1 MCFCVFFLLF
11 CFNHSYFGFYP
22 QFGIWWKQVH
32 SLQAQRK
39 GNRSVMRHIISV
51 LCDWFVNNDLTLCMQ
66 VNTDGLVLRGWYTS
80 LTLAVYGTAERP
92 HGHDHGS
99 PPPPPP
105 PPPQQPTGLKRIVKQ
120 GGATKPPT
128 TLIFSSTSWKNLC
141 FCSLRLVFFFCMLN
155 VSVFMFLFLKNGKKM
170 TSITAAHPDQHPEGL
185 VLHLDLHPQM
195 TMRRSKSQWQV
206 RSELL
211 DQFYT
216 CWFKVYKWILL
227 QKFNIK
233 ICTLLL
239 SLSFF
244 LHLLQ

>member
-1 MCFCVFFLLF
+1 MIWRCACRWTQMGWCFVDGTPAWLWRSTAPPSVLTDTTTVRLLHRHRLPHNNQLGSSGLSNKVEPLSLLLLWSFLLLPGRI
-11 CFNHSYFGFYP
+11 Y
-22 QFGIWWKQVH
+22 V
-32 SLQAQRK
+32 
-39 GNRSVMRHIISV
+39 SV
-51 LCDWFVNNDLTLCMQ
+51 LL
-66 VNTDGLVLRGWYTS
+66 GLY
-80 LTLAVYGTAERP
+80 
-92 HGHDHGS
+92 
-99 PPPPPP
+99 
-105 PPPQQPTGLKRIVKQ
+105 
-120 GGATKPPT
+120 
-128 TLIFSSTSWKNLC
+128 
-141 FCSLRLVFFFCMLN
+141 FFFCMLN